1 MVSFSLPYFLPYSD
15 IAYMFNCLFVS
26 MLFRVS
32 FLVRTL
38 ADGNCSRATSVKTV
52 GVCGSISWPL
62 LSPIESVGGIFLEQA
77 DRELQTAI
85 SNVRQPIRQFAISR
99 TIPCHWVWMGYSDAR
114 LNPC

>member
-38 ADGNCSRATSVKTV
+38 TDGNCSRATSVKTV

-62 LSPIESVGGIFLEQA
+62 LSPIESVGVSSLSRLTGNYRPPSQMFVNLFANSLFLVPYHA
-77 DRELQTAI
+77 TGFGWD
-85 SNVRQPIRQFAISR
+85 
-99 TIPCHWVWMGYSDAR
+99 IPMRD
-114 LNPC
+114 